1 MIHGS
6 LAPVESVSW
15 QSLLSRSITDPE
27 QLLRRLELDPALLA
41 GARAGA
47 ADFPLRVPEPF
58 VERMHKGAPN
68 DPLLRQVLPL
78 GEELL
83 EHPDYVLDPLGEQHT
98 NTRAG
103 IIHKYHGRSEEHT
116 SELQSCPHLVCRL
129 LLEKNQLQLAGP
141 PSCSRSPFLAAIN
154 PTAPPVLST
163 LSLHDAL
170 PICPQRPPAATGAAA
185 G

>member
-1 MIHGS
+1 ATHARNCPMIHGS

-68 DPLLRQVLPL
+68 GPRRRPLLPL
-78 GEELL
+78 CGELL
-83 EHPDYVLDPLGEQHT
+83 GAPAEVLEPLGEQHT
-98 NTRAG
+98 TAPAG
-103 IIHKYHGRSEEHT
+103 IIHRYPG
-116 SELQSCPHLVCRL
+116 RL
-129 LLEKNQLQLAGP
+129 LLTVSGGCAVACRSCHRRHF
-141 PSCSRSPFLAAIN
+141 PSGD
-154 PTAPPVLST
+154 TT
-163 LSLHDAL
+163 LSPEQWQPAL
-170 PICPQRPPAATGAAA
+170 DERRG
-185 G
+185 